1 MALVLE
7 DQDLVVEESIADN
20 SKVGICIE
28 SSAIA
33 REGARIGILTDE
45 VTD

>member
-7 DQDLVVEESIADN
+7 YQDLVVEERITNDG
-20 SKVGICIE
+20 KVGICIE
-28 SSAIA
+28 LSV
-33 REGARIGILTDE
+33 GALDVYMQAILTDE